1 MSSFLHFDKDLDDL
15 ATELVRLSMLC
26 GVRLREPGIVQAIL
40 ENHSPVGCDNERA
53 FTKMRGLLVLA
64 YHMIEE
70 SAAVEG
76 VEARSRCSTTRSSR
90 PLPAGKLQLSPAEPC
105 STSPV
110 PQARNARSLSLG
122 QVSG

>member
-76 VEARSRCSTTRSSR
+76 VEATVKM
-90 PLPAGKLQLSPAEPC
+90 LDHAIE
-105 STSPV
+105 
-110 PQARNARSLSLG
+110 QASARRENYN
-122 QVSG
+122 